1 MAQQTVSIGSSS
13 NDGTGDP
20 LRTAFTKVNE
30 NFSEL
35 YQKTGVDTSMTLQL
49 SGNSL
54 ISTTTN
60 TDIIIDPNGEGEIY
74 LFGQEDFKISNSS
87 RDSTTANHNITL
99 SNEYADADIIFA
111 VNSGSTTTEIARFDG
126 SASALLVA
134 SGKQIQLGG
143 TSTAI
148 SGNNSNITMTGNVTV
163 TGNLEIAG
171 TRTEIS
177 STILDVEDPIA
188 ENYTLEISSP
198 GIDRPLTRK
207 KDFDSYQGFEAKLE
221 TTELIDGRR
230 RFRGVLAGID
240 DDEVLINLEEGT
252 VGLKFSW
259 LSEARLVLSD
269 DLIKQML
276 QKNTKIPVLNEE
288 NFDEIDTQ
296 IEHNEE

>member
-1 MAQQTVSIGSSS
+1 MMINNLIAKSYMDKKLAELLNPILEDLGFEMVRVRLSTSAHSTLQIMA
-13 NDGTGDP
+13 DGRDSP
-20 LRTAFTKVNE
+20 I
-30 NFSEL
+30 
-35 YQKTGVDTSMTLQL
+35 GVDQLAEINTS
-49 SGNSL
+49 
-54 ISTTTN
+54 I
-60 TDIIIDPNGEGEIY
+60 
-74 LFGQEDFKISNSS
+74 
-87 RDSTTANHNITL
+87 
-99 SNEYADADIIFA
+99 
-111 VNSGSTTTEIARFDG
+111 
-126 SASALLVA
+126 
-134 SGKQIQLGG
+134 
-143 TSTAI
+143 
-148 SGNNSNITMTGNVTV
+148 
-163 TGNLEIAG
+163 
-171 TRTEIS
+171 

-207 KDFDSYQGFEAKLE
+207 KDFESYQGFEAKLE

-252 VGLKFSW
+252 VGLKFGW

>member
-1 MAQQTVSIGSSS
+1 MDKKLAELLNPILEDLGFEMVRVRLSTSAPSTLQIMA
-13 NDGTGDP
+13 DGQDSP
-20 LRTAFTKVNE
+20 I
-30 NFSEL
+30 
-35 YQKTGVDTSMTLQL
+35 GVDQLAEINTS
-49 SGNSL
+49 
-54 ISTTTN
+54 I
-60 TDIIIDPNGEGEIY
+60 
-74 LFGQEDFKISNSS
+74 
-87 RDSTTANHNITL
+87 
-99 SNEYADADIIFA
+99 
-111 VNSGSTTTEIARFDG
+111 
-126 SASALLVA
+126 
-134 SGKQIQLGG
+134 
-143 TSTAI
+143 
-148 SGNNSNITMTGNVTV
+148 
-163 TGNLEIAG
+163 
-171 TRTEIS
+171 

-252 VGLKFSW
+252 VGLKFGW